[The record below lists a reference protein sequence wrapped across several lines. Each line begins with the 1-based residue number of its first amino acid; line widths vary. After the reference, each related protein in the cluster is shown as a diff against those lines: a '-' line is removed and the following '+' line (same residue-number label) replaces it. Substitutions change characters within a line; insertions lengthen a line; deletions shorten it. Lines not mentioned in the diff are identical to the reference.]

1 MYGVDVDHLKKKCEK
16 VEKVEQC
23 MEWMLI
29 ISKKMWEG
37 REGGAV
43 YEVDVD
49 HINKKCEKVEKV
61 EKVDKY

>member
-1 MYGVDVDHLKKKCEK
+1 
-16 VEKVEQC
+16 

-43 YEVDVD
+43 YGVDVD
-49 HINKKCEKVEKV
+49 HLKKKCEKVEKV

>member
-1 MYGVDVDHLKKKCEK
+1 MYGVDIDHLKKCEK

-43 YEVDVD
+43 YGVDVD
-49 HINKKCEKVEKV
+49 HLKKMWEGREGR
-61 EKVDKY
+61 EGW

>member
-1 MYGVDVDHLKKKCEK
+1 
-16 VEKVEQC
+16 

-43 YEVDVD
+43 YGVDVD
-49 HINKKCEKVEKV
+49 HIKKCEKVEKV

>member
-1 MYGVDVDHLKKKCEK
+1 MEWMLIISKQTCEK